1 MCFKEEEV
9 EGIISKFKPDFLTR
23 YVSKISNHEQY
34 FTMQMFR
41 QEQPIEVQYYSPE
54 MNFDKS
60 TPTPKRFYTKFT
72 KEGLIMSPEKVLF
85 IYKKLDG

>member
-1 MCFKEEEV
+1 
-9 EGIISKFKPDFLTR
+9 
-23 YVSKISNHEQY
+23 
-34 FTMQMFR
+34 MFR